1 MPRTH
6 LAPPSL
12 RKETEDW
19 EEWEDD
25 DVTTPI
31 EPVEQ
36 VQMETQAATPG
47 SKSNNRASKQPVVK
61 VKRLKSR
68 HRQKAQNAKAGIKL
82 ITDMATLGRQNRGTV
97 WTPDSRPP
105 KFVDAAALRALEGEP
120 TSASVGNWNWFKKNK
135 GGSPQ
140 SAAPPASALTL
151 GNGVSPDGQH
161 IMIGLSIDQND
172 QQIYANNNNNSTNT
186 TTQTPDIRGPS
197 SGMTSTEHLISVWS
211 PDTPTPDTTS
221 SHTFRAVSSVY
232 SQIPNPAR
240 IVPSVDPEA
249 PPVPLLPKTYKHMSV
264 QRVKSMEATPNTAE
278 DDDAGTPCTLF
289 EEDASPVPK
298 KQAVQ
303 PKSPP
308 LPLKAYNSTLT
319 PDSAASKSRGWWD
332 HVVTPFMDSKR
343 FTFST
348 QVVKADS
355 PRFES
360 PSEHSPSPP
369 VREMDMDEKRI
380 ISDFLAVPVPSAGK
394 PPSIK
399 VPTPR
404 RSPSPRL
411 VDTRDESPGQS
422 STQTSPVTSDSA
434 LGSVQKAL
442 FDSPNPSLADQP
454 PPYSPPKKNG
464 PAPVRYRAVF
474 PPGHFLHAQFPPSPR
489 PQTPGSAGLGATM
502 TSQGATPMLDV
513 PITPTVPRDMPEA
526 PPMPLPNRP
535 AGTFVPQEHSLGAT
549 GSENKVER
557 QRRRHEK
564 EEVVAR
570 RVGGCWRGRGCVPK
584 SGCFGRAGAEGRKR
598 RRAWLGV
605 IIAAILALILIIV
618 LSVMLTRPHSQEV
631 HSIWVNLTDFP
642 PMPTGVLTFEGP
654 DNTASRS
661 GCTEPSTLWSCS
673 LPKEQHDSVS
683 PFKPNQ
689 PTIIMQIQWDNS
701 TQKSWNVPNGDAPKS
716 VARRALGG
724 PAHAASV
731 LRTRET
737 NKFTPSPEA
746 PDYKEMWFLGE
757 TTDNVTATEKAG
769 EPAPFYISIL
779 DDASKPVE
787 NPVLSKRQ
795 TTIGDGNFIKNYI
808 SAPDLLEDG
817 TPAPAVLFPKPV
829 QQPVRLYDRGLST
842 ERYAFYT
849 YFKRTIY
856 LKSTAANNR
865 TEEPVPLDEEGGC
878 AKTEAN
884 YLATWSQTRMLVQ
897 IWTKRLDQNNVKLL
911 GNGSRSS
918 SEESDGLSRPG
929 TMPYPVTVTLD
940 THGGNQSSCDD
951 TGVAILTR
959 NHDGSP
965 DSKGPAYSLP
975 FNEFISSDH
984 REFRGIEPLVAVK
997 GHTSSLAPLLR
1008 RAVHHLPDATDADV
1022 TSSREGSKSSKICW
1036 TEDGRPKK
1044 VPDFV
1049 SVTRGPGNMSNLSVG
1064 LNTAKGLAVAWDV
1077 PLVGVHHMQAHA
1089 LTPRLVS
1096 ALGMKPAADTGGS
1109 KRPARG
1115 SRGTTK
1121 QQQQTSSSGS
1131 TSPEFPFLSLLVS
1144 GGHTQLVHSRS
1155 LTDHRILASTL
1166 DVALGNLLDHAARE
1180 ILPPDVLA
1188 AVPDVKYGRHLEAFA
1203 FPGGGTQDEYAFY
1216 PVPTAR
1222 AYELASLDSGYD
1234 WFLPC
1239 PMARDRKLAWSF
1251 SGLGSSASNIVAQIS
1266 ASHSSSS
1273 SSSSSPSAEVE
1284 ERRALARHTFAAA
1297 FRHLAGRIV
1306 LALEDCRDLNP
1317 PPATLVVAGG
1327 VACNRFLM
1335 HVLRRTLAA
1344 RGYGRM
1350 RIVVPP
1356 PALCTD
1362 NAAMIAWA
1370 GMEMYTAG
1378 WHTDLS
1384 VLAISKWPMDPD
1396 RGEGIMGAPGWL
1408 KR

>member
-1 MPRTH
+1 MAQQTMPRTH
-6 LAPPSL
+6 LAPPFL

-36 VQMETQAATPG
+36 VQMEIQTVTPG
-47 SKSNNRASKQPVVK
+47 SKSNNRASKQSVVRI
-61 VKRLKSR
+61 KRLKSR

-120 TSASVGNWNWFKKNK
+120 TSASVGNWNWFKKDK
-135 GGSPQ
+135 GRSPQ

-172 QQIYANNNNNSTNT
+172 QQIYANNNNNSTKT
-186 TTQTPDIRGPS
+186 TAQTPDIRGPS
-197 SGMTSTEHLISVWS
+197 SGTTPTEHLISVWS
-211 PDTPTPDTTS
+211 PDTPTPDTSS
-221 SHTFRAVSSVY
+221 SHTFRAASSVY

-240 IVPSVDPEA
+240 IVPSADTEV
-249 PPVPLLPKTYKHMSV
+249 PPVPVLPKSYKHTSV

-278 DDDAGTPCTLF
+278 EDDAGTPCTLF
-289 EEDASPVPK
+289 EEDASPAPK
-298 KQAVQ
+298 KQSPQ

-308 LPLKAYNSTLT
+308 LPLKAYTSTLT

-343 FTFST
+343 FTFSS
-348 QVVKADS
+348 QMMKSDS

-360 PSEHSPSPP
+360 PSENNRSPS
-369 VREMDMDEKRI
+369 VREMDLDEKRI
-380 ISDFLAVPVPSAGK
+380 ISDFLAVPIPPAGK

-411 VDTRDESPGQS
+411 VDTRDAGES
-422 STQTSPVTSDSA
+422 STQTSPVTADSA

-442 FDSPNPSLADQP
+442 FDSPNPSLSDQP
-454 PPYSPPKKNG
+454 PPYSPPKKNA
-464 PAPVRYRAVF
+464 PAPIRYRAVF
-474 PPGHFLHAQFPPSPR
+474 PPGHFLHAQLPPSPR

-526 PPMPLPNRP
+526 PSMPLPHRP

-549 GSENKVER
+549 GSENRVER

-564 EEVVAR
+564 EEVAAR
-570 RVGGCWRGRGCVPK
+570 RAGGCWRGRGCVPK
-584 SGCFGRAGAEGRKR
+584 SGCFGRSGAEGRKR
-598 RRAWLGV
+598 RRVWLGV
-605 IIAAILALILIIV
+605 ILAAILALILIIV
-618 LSVMLTRPHSQEV
+618 LSVVLTRPHSQEV

-654 DNTASRS
+654 DNTVSRS

-683 PFKPNQ
+683 PYKPNQ

-795 TTIGDGNFIKNYI
+795 TTIGDGNFIKDYI

-865 TEEPVPLDEEGGC
+865 TEEPVPLDEDGGC

-911 GNGSRSS
+911 GNGSRSTN
-918 SEESDGLSRPG
+918 EDSDSLSRPG

-940 THGGNQSSCDD
+940 THGGN
-951 TGVAILTR
+951 R
-959 NHDGSP
+959 
-965 DSKGPAYSLP
+965 
-975 FNEFISSDH
+975 
-984 REFRGIEPLVAVK
+984 
-997 GHTSSLAPLLR
+997 
-1008 RAVHHLPDATDADV
+1008 
-1022 TSSREGSKSSKICW
+1022 
-1036 TEDGRPKK
+1036 TEK
-1044 VPDFV
+1044 FV
-1049 SVTRGPGNMSNLSVG
+1049 WM
-1064 LNTAKGLAVAWDV
+1064 
-1077 PLVGVHHMQAHA
+1077 
-1089 LTPRLVS
+1089 
-1096 ALGMKPAADTGGS
+1096 
-1109 KRPARG
+1109 
-1115 SRGTTK
+1115 
-1121 QQQQTSSSGS
+1121 
-1131 TSPEFPFLSLLVS
+1131 
-1144 GGHTQLVHSRS
+1144 
-1155 LTDHRILASTL
+1155 
-1166 DVALGNLLDHAARE
+1166 
-1180 ILPPDVLA
+1180 
-1188 AVPDVKYGRHLEAFA
+1188 
-1203 FPGGGTQDEYAFY
+1203 
-1216 PVPTAR
+1216 
-1222 AYELASLDSGYD
+1222 
-1234 WFLPC
+1234 
-1239 PMARDRKLAWSF
+1239 
-1251 SGLGSSASNIVAQIS
+1251 
-1266 ASHSSSS
+1266 
-1273 SSSSSPSAEVE
+1273 
-1284 ERRALARHTFAAA
+1284 
-1297 FRHLAGRIV
+1297 
-1306 LALEDCRDLNP
+1306 
-1317 PPATLVVAGG
+1317 
-1327 VACNRFLM
+1327 
-1335 HVLRRTLAA
+1335 
-1344 RGYGRM
+1344 
-1350 RIVVPP
+1350 
-1356 PALCTD
+1356 
-1362 NAAMIAWA
+1362 
-1370 GMEMYTAG
+1370 
-1378 WHTDLS
+1378 
-1384 VLAISKWPMDPD
+1384 WPMDARQKLNTDSPKLMSNNLD
-1396 RGEGIMGAPGWL
+1396 YAGTVINHRSGGDAALGGFDGGSGGCKCEW
-1408 KR
+1408 KNWNS